1 MGDEVLSGNL
11 DLRVTVPGA
20 AYGRSVWPGF
30 RLVAR
35 RRAASRRQVQGVRL
49 PIVVPNPIP

>member
-35 RRAASRRQVQGVRL
+35 RRAASRRQVQGVGL